1 MPCICDWDK
10 YIATR
15 LLDKHAVCHL
25 GSTVGYGFEDRLKV
39 FQDRLKQ
46 GAHNL
51 LVNCAKCTSRNT
63 LLIIRETDDIGCYD
77 LDLCTAIQS
86 AAEDLGLFIQI
97 YVVPLSRGVTGPS
110 EDLDCT
116 MQNTD
121 CTVFLSRLGDQIR
134 FFPKNSPNT
143 QIISYALDC
152 GMLASPFGTIDYQ
165 AFEALKGL
173 ANAAIFQASDI
184 RVTCP
189 AGTNFGGATFTMP
202 GMAQDTTLKRFP
214 ASVFAPILGK
224 GFCGRIAQKKFL
236 SGTGSQYY
244 TPCACELKETLF
256 VNFEDTRITGFDG
269 SANDIAAA
277 KAHYEFVGQKFGI
290 DTYYLHSWH
299 AGIHPGCEYKDPV
312 WKHFERRGGVAF
324 SNPRILHF
332 HTCGAYPP
340 GEIYFNVLDA
350 KVCVDGIAVWEDG
363 ELYVSRIAGG
373 EELLDGCPDMRT
385 IFENPATQVG
395 QAASGQLMY
404 A

>member
-1 MPCICDWDK
+1 M
-10 YIATR
+10 ATR

-224 GFCGRIAQKKFL
+224 GFCGRIAQKKV
-236 SGTGSQYY
+236 SVG
-244 TPCACELKETLF
+244 
-256 VNFEDTRITGFDG
+256 NWIT
-269 SANDIAAA
+269 
-277 KAHYEFVGQKFGI
+277 
-290 DTYYLHSWH
+290 
-299 AGIHPGCEYKDPV
+299 
-312 WKHFERRGGVAF
+312 
-324 SNPRILHF
+324 ILH
-332 HTCGAYPP
+332 P
-340 GEIYFNVLDA
+340 L
-350 KVCVDGIAVWEDG
+350 CV
-363 ELYVSRIAGG
+363 
-373 EELLDGCPDMRT
+373 
-385 IFENPATQVG
+385 
-395 QAASGQLMY
+395 
-404 A
+404 